1 MLLSH
6 EDQSTIRCEVSRI
19 DQVGCM
25 ESMFLQMPTED
36 ACVGH
41 EFDIGDQRWRVT
53 AVDSGCEHDLF
64 QALQV
69 A

>member
-1 MLLSH
+1 MLHRH
-6 EDQSTIRCEVSRI
+6 EDPQTIRCEVSRI
-19 DQVGCM
+19 DHPGCM
-25 ESMFLQMPTED
+25 DSMFLQMPGPD
-36 ACVGH
+36 ARIGH